1 MIDISPEQTIYNR
14 LYDLC
19 TNLGYD
25 VYEYIPNE
33 VEYPLVILGEQF
45 SQNVRVH
52 KDFYNKDTQITIHVW
67 HNNWR
72 RRGTLLEMMR
82 QIELAIVREFD
93 VDGELITSQVIGEP
107 DNAELLH
114 GIIETNIRI

>member
-114 GIIETNIRI
+114 GSSETNIRI

>member
-93 VDGELITSQVIGEP
+93 VDDELITSQVIGEP